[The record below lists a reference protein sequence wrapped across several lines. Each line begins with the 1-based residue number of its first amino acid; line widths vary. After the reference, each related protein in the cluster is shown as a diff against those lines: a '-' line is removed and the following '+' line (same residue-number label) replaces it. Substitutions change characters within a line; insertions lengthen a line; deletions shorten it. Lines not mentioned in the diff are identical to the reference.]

1 MSTPPDGTDS
11 TRSTGSA
18 DGAGPAGQQARTE
31 RPELAELRA
40 RSAEVARRV
49 GQDVGRQVGTA
60 ARRQGWRARK
70 SAWLLLPVAG
80 LPWVGF
86 GYIGWKARRPQWAG
100 AAAVHLGVSAGAVTA
115 LTAGEWWTTV
125 LGVLV
130 AGGGWGA
137 GVVHGLVANPRW
149 LRTSAALS
157 PNPSAPWLPPLTG
170 ASSSSALLAGA
181 GGAVT
186 ADPAERAALHQ
197 LRLEELVEVAARAG
211 TALPPAV
218 LPLVREVHDAALP
231 LLARA
236 ASRGRP
242 VPALDLYEV
251 EAVVGEHLPAALG
264 QYLALPPGYVP
275 DTAAG
280 GPTPAEALLAQ
291 LRSMVD
297 LLAEVAERVHEHD
310 ARELRVQAAFLGEK
324 VRRSD
329 LDLDS

>member
-1 MSTPPDGTDS
+1 V
-11 TRSTGSA
+11 R
-18 DGAGPAGQQARTE
+18 PAP
-31 RPELAELRA
+31 PELAELRE
-40 RSAEVARRV
+40 RSREVARRV
-49 GQDVGRQVGTA
+49 GLDVGRQVGTA

-100 AAAVHLGVSAGAVTA
+100 AALLHLGVSAGAVSA
-115 LTAGEWWTTV
+115 LVAGDWWTV
-125 LGVLV
+125 LGVLA

-137 GVVHGLVANPRW
+137 GVVHGLAANPRW

-157 PNPSAPWLPPLTG
+157 PNPSAPWLPPVTG
-170 ASSSSALLAGA
+170 SSSPELLAGA
-181 GGAVT
+181 RGAET

-218 LPLVREVHDAALP
+218 LPLVRELHDAALP

-236 ASRGRP
+236 AGRGRP

-264 QYLALPPGYVP
+264 QFLALPPGYVP
-275 DTAAG
+275 DTVAD

-291 LRSMVD
+291 LRSMLG
-297 LLAEVAERVHEHD
+297 LLAEVTERVHEHD

-329 LDLDS
+329 LDL

>member
-1 MSTPPDGTDS
+1 MTTPPG
-11 TRSTGSA
+11 GS
-18 DGAGPAGQQARTE
+18 
-31 RPELAELRA
+31 RPELEELRE
-40 RSAEVARRV
+40 RSREVARRV
-49 GQDVGRQVGTA
+49 GQDVGRQVGTV

-100 AAAVHLGVSAGAVTA
+100 AALLHLGVSAGAVSA
-115 LTAGEWWTTV
+115 LVAGDWWTV
-125 LGVLV
+125 LGVLA

-137 GVVHGLVANPRW
+137 GVVHGLAANPRW

-170 ASSSSALLAGA
+170 ASSSALLSGTGA
-181 GGAVT
+181 ALP

-197 LRLEELVEVAARAG
+197 LRLEELVQVTARAG

-218 LPLVREVHDAALP
+218 LPLVRELHDAALP

-236 ASRGRP
+236 AGRGRP

-264 QYLALPPGYVP
+264 QFLALPPGYVP
-275 DTAAG
+275 DTVADA
-280 GPTPAEALLAQ
+280 PTPTEALLAQ
-291 LRSMVD
+291 LRSMLG
-297 LLAEVAERVHEHD
+297 LLAEVTERVHEHD

-324 VRRSD
+324 ARRSD
-329 LDLDS
+329 LDL

>member
-1 MSTPPDGTDS
+1 MTTPPG
-11 TRSTGSA
+11 GS
-18 DGAGPAGQQARTE
+18 
-31 RPELAELRA
+31 RPELEELRE
-40 RSAEVARRV
+40 RSREVARRV

-100 AAAVHLGVSAGAVTA
+100 AAALHLGVSAGAVTA

-137 GVVHGLVANPRW
+137 GVVHGLAANPRW

-157 PNPSAPWLPPLTG
+157 PHPSAPWLPALTG
-170 ASSSSALLAGA
+170 PSSSAELLAGTGRAA
-181 GGAVT
+181 GE
-186 ADPAERAALHQ
+186 DPAGRAALHRS
-197 LRLEELVEVAARAG
+197 RLEELVAVAARAG
-211 TALPPAV
+211 TALPAEA
-218 LPLVREVHDAALP
+218 LPLVRELRSAAAP
-231 LLARA
+231 LLDRGAG
-236 ASRGRP
+236 RGRP

-264 QYLALPPGYVP
+264 QYLALPHGYVP
-275 DTAAG
+275 DTVAS
-280 GPTPAEALLAQ
+280 GPAPAESLLAQ
-291 LRSMVD
+291 LRSMVE
-297 LLAEVAERVHEHD
+297 LLDEVTARVHEHD

-329 LDLDS
+329 LDL